1 MSEIQ
6 LFNNGE
12 FELRI
17 TPAGDSFTVSGPS
30 LARALG
36 FRDASAMVRNLPDD
50 EKGSHLEATPGGP
63 QQVWYVNEPG
73 FYHVIGQRQ
82 PGRVKDQAV
91 RAQVE
96 RFQRWVH
103 HDVLPAIRRT
113 GGYVIP
119 RRQVPAFG
127 ANVAAPDV
135 FTYDE
140 VCAALRQF
148 FGISLTVNELTRNL
162 RAGGVLKQNGAPAKK
177 HAHLFWF
184 TGSAW
189 CIQAHNVP
197 QIAFKVF
204 ETGREL
210 QDFRFLQ
217 MRLELDG
224 VGFASIQS

>member
-17 TPAGDSFTVSGPS
+17 TPHGDSFTVEAPG

-36 FRDASAMVRNLPDD
+36 SRDARTLLRSVPTE
-50 EKGSHLEATPGGP
+50 EKGYAVVRTPGGP
-63 QQVWYVNEPG
+63 QEVWHITEAG
-73 FYHVIGQRQ
+73 FYRVVGQRQ
-82 PGRVKDQAV
+82 VRRIKDPTV

-96 RFQRWVH
+96 RFQNWVYRE
-103 HDVLPAIRRT
+103 VLPSIRRT
-113 GGYVIP
+113 GGYVVP
-119 RRQVPAFG
+119 RQQVPAFG
-127 ANVAAPDV
+127 ANIAPPDV

-162 RAGGVLKQNGAPAKK
+162 RAGGVLKQNGAPTKK